1 MEIQAVVAV
10 SRTGGVGVDG
20 GVPWSYPADFR
31 QYRDRV
37 RGEPLVV
44 GRRTFTEMEPIPEST
59 NLVLTRDETRT
70 SERDDVQ
77 FVTSRAEAVAAAE
90 AAGGSVLSVIG
101 GGGVYR
107 TFLPFTDRAFV
118 SELPEHLAGDA
129 VFPYLGAGWEV
140 VETREYDR
148 FRLVEYENTTPAPRT
163 EL

>member
-10 SRTGGVGVDG
+10 SQTGGVGVDS
-20 GVPWSYPADFR
+20 GVPWSYPEDFD

-37 RGEPLVV
+37 RGDPVVV
-44 GRRTFTEMEPIPEST
+44 GRQTFEEMEPIPEST
-59 NLVLTRDETRT
+59 NLVLTRDEDRT
-70 SERDDVQ
+70 SERDDVA
-77 FVTSRAEAVAAAE
+77 FVTSRAAAVAAAE

-101 GGGVYR
+101 GGAVYR

-118 SELPEHLAGDA
+118 SELPEQLEGDA

-140 VETREYDR
+140 VNEREYDR
-148 FRLVEYENTTPAPRT
+148 FRLVEYENTTPAPRR

>member
-20 GVPWSYPADFR
+20 GVPWSYPEDFE

-37 RGEPLVV
+37 RGGPLVV
-44 GRRTFTEMEPIPEST
+44 GRQTFTEMEPVPEST
-59 NLVLTRDETRT
+59 NLVLTRDESR
-70 SERDDVQ
+70 SAAHARVR

-90 AAGGSVLSVIG
+90 ATGSDTLSVIG

-107 TFLPFTDRAFV
+107 AFLPFTDRAFV
-118 SELPEHLAGDA
+118 SELPEDLVGDA
-129 VFPYLGAGWEV
+129 RFPYLGAGWRV
-140 VETREYDR
+140 VSERDYDE
-148 FRLVEYENTTPAPRT
+148 FRLVEYENTTPRSRS